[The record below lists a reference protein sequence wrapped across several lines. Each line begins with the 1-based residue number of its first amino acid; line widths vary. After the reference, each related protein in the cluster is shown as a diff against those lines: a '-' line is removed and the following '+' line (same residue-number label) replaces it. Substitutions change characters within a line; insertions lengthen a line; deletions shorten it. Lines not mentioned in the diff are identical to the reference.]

1 MHPNTKVRGLTIRQ
15 VARSLGVAIGTIRYW
30 ERLGLALVPQR
41 SAEGHHLYGRIHIRR
56 LAFLSRARE
65 LGFGPEDLR
74 ELVQLAPSEEISCDR
89 AHGIAVRQLGR
100 VRARLRELAEI
111 ESTLARTVSSCAG
124 NRREGGCPL
133 LDVLYGIET

>member
-15 VARSLGVAIGTIRYW
+15 VARSLAISVGTIRDW
-30 ERLGLALVPQR
+30 ERLGLALAPER
-41 SAEGHHLYGRIHIRR
+41 SAEGRYLYGRIHIRR
-56 LAFLSRARE
+56 LAFLSRACE
-65 LGFGPEDLR
+65 LGFGTEDLR
-74 ELVQLAPSEEISCDR
+74 ELVQLAPSEEISCNK

-111 ESTLARTVSSCAG
+111 ESTLARTVSSCAVNG
-124 NRREGGCPL
+124 REGGCPL